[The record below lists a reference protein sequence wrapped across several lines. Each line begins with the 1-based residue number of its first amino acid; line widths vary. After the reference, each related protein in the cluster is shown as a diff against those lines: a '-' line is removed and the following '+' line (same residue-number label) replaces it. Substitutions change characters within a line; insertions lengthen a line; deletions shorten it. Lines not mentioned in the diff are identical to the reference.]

1 MREGKG
7 LHPNQEE
14 KDRRQ
19 EQLGLGCLTQND
31 GGFAWPLWGL
41 HHLSP
46 SLGGLLQ
53 TTRYAGGS

>member
-1 MREGKG
+1 
-7 LHPNQEE
+7 
-14 KDRRQ
+14 
-19 EQLGLGCLTQND
+19 LGLGCLTQND